1 MRWTNRNV
9 SVHGMTK
16 KRPGPWFKTLKIT
29 FIGLGIDEI
38 KSDTKHMVS
47 ITLEHHLTTPF
58 PKSPQPENDSSL
70 IFLDNLKIR

>member
-1 MRWTNRNV
+1 
-9 SVHGMTK
+9 MTK
-16 KRPGPWFKTLKIT
+16 KRPGPWYKTLKIT
-29 FIGLGIDEI
+29 FIVLRIDEI

-47 ITLEHHLTTPF
+47 ITLEHLTTPF

>member
-1 MRWTNRNV
+1 M

-38 KSDTKHMVS
+38 KSDTKHMVN
-47 ITLEHHLTTPF
+47 ITWEHLTTPF
-58 PKSPQPENDSSL
+58 PKSSQPENDSSL